1 MYRLF
6 SSRVLPLKQRQKCVS
21 LSNGAINAYKT
32 NYFGKP
38 MHLLWQPDK
47 IKFPVP
53 YLPDLK
59 AIQSGK
65 ISANRVEIITS

>member
-1 MYRLF
+1 
-6 SSRVLPLKQRQKCVS
+6 
-21 LSNGAINAYKT
+21 
-32 NYFGKP
+32 

-47 IKFPVP
+47 IKFPVL